1 MDWRTWRV
9 CIAPGDAVVAR
20 EGRRILVA
28 GPSTPAQEGF
38 LDELLAL
45 CTDAHSSDESDDAL
59 RRAVGLM
66 VVRASV
72 DEVPSFGLLTPTRD
86 GLAALLVGDTE
97 LVLTNSDGTTEE
109 LHGRSAALFAD
120 RLIPADVSS
129 VFITLARE
137 SAPDLRSN
145 LSEGVVRGS
154 GVLLAPGHHAGQV
167 TEPHVMASAS
177 ATPADR
183 EAAAE
188 PDPTPAAEPDP
199 TPEVSLPTFISI
211 SLTEPEGDAQPPDAE
226 AVDDVAAVGEEAE
239 ATQVGTQ
246 VQGIVCSRGH
256 FNDPTSRFC
265 ALCGISMVQ
274 QTHHLVT
281 GLRPP
286 LGVVVLDD
294 GAVYALTKDYVVG
307 RDPEQDPA
315 ILSGRAVPLILD
327 DPDLAMSRVHARIL
341 LDGWEVR
348 VEDAH
353 SANGTFVARTP
364 DAAWTR
370 LEPGLP
376 TTIAPGTRLTMGGRT
391 LVFESH
397 QNS

>member
-1 MDWRTWRV
+1 M
-9 CIAPGDAVVAR
+9 
-20 EGRRILVA
+20 
-28 GPSTPAQEGF
+28 
-38 LDELLAL
+38 
-45 CTDAHSSDESDDAL
+45 
-59 RRAVGLM
+59 
-66 VVRASV
+66 
-72 DEVPSFGLLTPTRD
+72 
-86 GLAALLVGDTE
+86 
-97 LVLTNSDGTTEE
+97 
-109 LHGRSAALFAD
+109 
-120 RLIPADVSS
+120 
-129 VFITLARE
+129 
-137 SAPDLRSN
+137 
-145 LSEGVVRGS
+145 
-154 GVLLAPGHHAGQV
+154 LLAPGQHAREV
-167 TEPHVMASAS
+167 TEPHVMASV
-177 ATPADR
+177 PAPAADP

-188 PDPTPAAEPDP
+188 PDPTPEMSP
-199 TPEVSLPTFISI
+199 PTFISI
-211 SLTEPEGDAQPPDAE
+211 SLTDPEEDARPAE
-226 AVDDVAAVGEEAE
+226 AASVDDVAAVDDEAE
-239 ATQVGTQ
+239 ATHVGAQ

-294 GAVYALTKDYVVG
+294 GSVFALTKDYVVG

-315 ILSGRAVPLILD
+315 ILSGRAVPLMLD
-327 DPDLAMSRVHARIL
+327 DPDLALSRVHARIL

-376 TTIAPGTRLTMGGRT
+376 TTITPGTRLTMGGRT

>member
-1 MDWRTWRV
+1 
-9 CIAPGDAVVAR
+9 
-20 EGRRILVA
+20 
-28 GPSTPAQEGF
+28 
-38 LDELLAL
+38 
-45 CTDAHSSDESDDAL
+45 
-59 RRAVGLM
+59 M

-86 GLAALLVGDTE
+86 GLAALLVGDTA
-97 LVLTNSDGTTEE
+97 LVITNSDGTTEE
-109 LHGRSAALFAD
+109 LHGRNAALFAD

-137 SAPDLRSN
+137 SVPDLRSN

-154 GVLLAPGHHAGQV
+154 GVLLAPGRHAGEV
-167 TEPHVMASAS
+167 TEPHVMASVP
-177 ATPADR
+177 ATPADL
-183 EAAAE
+183 EAAA
-188 PDPTPAAEPDP
+188 DSIPTPAAEPAPTPAAEPAP
-199 TPEVSLPTFISI
+199 TPEVSPPTFISI
-211 SLTEPEGDAQPPDAE
+211 SLTEPEDDAPPAE
-226 AVDDVAAVGEEAE
+226 AAAVDDVAAVGEEAE
-239 ATQVGTQ
+239 ATQVGAQ

-294 GAVYALTKDYVVG
+294 GAVFALTRDYVVG